1 MMAKL
6 IANFCFFLALS
17 IVQLHAD
24 EQSQED
30 SLSGSMPDEALL
42 FFETIGFSKFLK
54 EVKQSEVLQSL
65 LSSGDLEDIKSSHFF
80 KEAAS
85 VCRVLELVLRTD
97 IWKLNDRFLSGRM
110 AIGAYPPHDD
120 SDDPEV
126 VILIRPSESSNWLK
140 NRIRFAPLLRLG
152 IKRIGR
158 EDFQR
163 GVFAYRTRGKIEDAT
178 LFALHDEWILAATN
192 KKLLKNAVALQ
203 GSKVVDLDD
212 PLPIS
217 KDSKYLRMKRAM
229 GNKHL
234 ATVYLNTEKIS
245 EIDGRFGI
253 PDQIDDPM
261 LSLFLGDAIE
271 TIGRSSYAGITLNYG
286 KNELLLNV
294 SMDRNLSNSKE
305 SSQNSIAVKNK
316 YQILEPPKVSGYLG
330 GISIYQPFA
339 ESYKKREDVFK
350 STIIPGSELIKGKLG
365 DFLFGESKDLN
376 EGFFGDSV
384 VFLSAQANDAGV
396 DEHGIKLPG
405 FCFILDLKKTEG
417 AEIAMEN
424 LSEAMLSE
432 ISPNKGRKADWIA
445 ENELYRGVN
454 VLASRIKDTKEVNPL
469 TPASARVRDLYVL
482 SSSRDLCVAVIDYL
496 LAEEKIKMIT
506 KGLLFNVEF
515 SELVHFFSTNRAAY
529 EAEFVRGGRNK
540 EQAKEDYENLY
551 KIFNGFDSITGS
563 SEKVD
568 GDFNFQVTGKLKP
581 LKKIKVRD

>member
-6 IANFCFFLALS
+6 IANFFFFLALS
-17 IVQLHAD
+17 IVQVNAD
-24 EQSQED
+24 QQSQED
-30 SLSGSMPDEALL
+30 SLSGLMPDEALL
-42 FFETIGFSKFLK
+42 FFETIGFSNFLK
-54 EVKQSEVLQSL
+54 EVKKSEVLQSL

-110 AIGAYPPHDD
+110 GIAAYSSHED
-120 SDDPEV
+120 SDDPGV
-126 VILIRPSESSNWLK
+126 VILIRPSESSSWLK

-158 EDFQR
+158 ADFQR
-163 GVFAYRTRGKIEDAT
+163 GVFAYRTRGKIEKAT

-192 KKLLKNAVALQ
+192 KKLLKHAVALQ

-261 LSLFLGDAIE
+261 LSLFLGGAIE
-271 TIGRSSYAGITLNYG
+271 TIGRSSYAGITLNYS

-294 SMDRNLSNSKE
+294 CMDRNLSDLKG
-305 SSQNSIAVKNK
+305 SSQNSIVVKNK
-316 YQILEPPKVSGYLG
+316 RQILEPPKVSGYLG

-339 ESYKKREDVFK
+339 KFYNKRENVFK
-350 STIIPGSELIKGKLG
+350 STIIPGSELIKGKFG
-365 DFLFGESKDLN
+365 DFLFGESKGLN
-376 EGFFGDSV
+376 EGFFGDSI

-396 DEHGIKLPG
+396 DEQGIKLPG
-405 FCFILDLKKTEG
+405 FCFIVDLKKTEG
-417 AEIAMEN
+417 AEEAMKN

-432 ISPNKGRKADWIA
+432 ISPKKGIDWIA
-445 ENELYRGVN
+445 ENELYNGVN
-454 VLASRIKDTKEVNPL
+454 ILISRMKDTKGVNSL
-469 TPASARVRDLYVL
+469 TPASARVRDLYIL
-482 SSSRDLCVAVIDYL
+482 SSSRDLCAAVIDYL

-515 SELVHFFSTNRAAY
+515 SELLHFFLANKTAY
-529 EAEFVRGGRNK
+529 EAEFVRGGRSK
-540 EQAKEDYENLY
+540 KQAKEDYENLY
-551 KIFNGFDSITGS
+551 KILNGFDSITGS
-563 SEKVD
+563 SERVD
-568 GDFNFQVTGKLKP
+568 GDFKFRFKGKLKP
-581 LKKIKVRD
+581 LEKIKVID

>member
-1 MMAKL
+1 MAKL
-6 IANFCFFLALS
+6 IANFYFFLALA

-30 SLSGSMPDEALL
+30 SLSGLMPDEALL
-42 FFETIGFSKFLK
+42 LFETIGFSNFLK
-54 EVKQSEVLQSL
+54 EVKESEVLQSL

-97 IWKLNDRFLSGRM
+97 IWKLNDRFLSGGM
-110 AIGAYPPHDD
+110 AIAAYPSHDD

-126 VILIRPSESSNWLK
+126 VILIRPSESSSWLK

-152 IKRIGR
+152 IKRMGR

-163 GVFAYRTRGKIEDAT
+163 GVFAYRTRGKIENAT

-192 KKLLKNAVALQ
+192 KKLLKYAVALQ
-203 GSKVVDLDD
+203 GSEVVDLDD

-217 KDSKYLRMKRAM
+217 KDLKYLRMKRAM
-229 GNKHL
+229 GKKHL
-234 ATVYLNTEKIS
+234 ANVYLNTEKIS

-261 LSLFLGDAIE
+261 LALFLGDAIE
-271 TIGRSSYAGITLNYG
+271 TIGRSSYAGITLNYD

-294 SMDRNLSNSKE
+294 CMDRNLSDLKE
-305 SSQNSIAVKNK
+305 SSKNSIVVKNK
-316 YQILEPPKVSGYLG
+316 HQILEPPKVSGYLG

-339 ESYKKREDVFK
+339 ESYKKRDDVFK

-365 DFLFGESKDLN
+365 DFLFGQSKDLN

-396 DEHGIKLPG
+396 DEQGIKLPG
-405 FCFILDLKKTEG
+405 FCFIVDLKKTEG
-417 AEIAMEN
+417 AEEAMKN
-424 LSEAMLSE
+424 LSEAMLLE
-432 ISPNKGRKADWIA
+432 ISPNKEADWIA
-445 ENELYRGVN
+445 KNELYNGVN
-454 VLASRIKDTKEVNPL
+454 ILVSRIKDTKEVNPL
-469 TPASARVRDLYVL
+469 TPASARVRDLYIL
-482 SSSRDLCVAVIDYL
+482 SSSRDLCAAVIDYL
-496 LAEEKIKMIT
+496 LTEEKIKMIT

-515 SELVHFFSTNRAAY
+515 SELSHFFSTNRTAY
-529 EAEFVRGGRNK
+529 EAEFVRGGRSK
-540 EQAKEDYENLY
+540 KQAKEDYDNLY
-551 KIFNGFDSITGS
+551 KILKGFDSITGS
-563 SEKVD
+563 SETVN
-568 GDFNFQVTGKLKP
+568 GDFKFQVTGKLRP
-581 LKKIKVRD
+581 LKD

>member
-1 MMAKL
+1 MAKL
-6 IANFCFFLALS
+6 IANFYFFLALA

-30 SLSGSMPDEALL
+30 SLSGLMPDEALL
-42 FFETIGFSKFLK
+42 LFETIGFSNFLK
-54 EVKQSEVLQSL
+54 EVKESEVLQSL

-97 IWKLNDRFLSGRM
+97 IWKLNDRFLSGGM
-110 AIGAYPPHDD
+110 AIAAYPSHDD

-126 VILIRPSESSNWLK
+126 VILIRPSESSSWLK

-152 IKRIGR
+152 IKRMGR

-163 GVFAYRTRGKIEDAT
+163 GVFAYRTRGKIENAT

-192 KKLLKNAVALQ
+192 KKLLKYAVALQ
-203 GSKVVDLDD
+203 GSEVVDLDD

-217 KDSKYLRMKRAM
+217 KDLKYLRMKRAM
-229 GNKHL
+229 GKKHL
-234 ATVYLNTEKIS
+234 ANVYLNTEKIS

-261 LSLFLGDAIE
+261 LALFLGDAIE
-271 TIGRSSYAGITLNYG
+271 TIGRSSYAGITLNYD

-294 SMDRNLSNSKE
+294 CMDRNLSDLKE
-305 SSQNSIAVKNK
+305 SSKNSIVVKNK
-316 YQILEPPKVSGYLG
+316 HQILEPPKVSGYLG

-339 ESYKKREDVFK
+339 ESYKKRDDVFK

-365 DFLFGESKDLN
+365 DFLFGQSKDLN

-396 DEHGIKLPG
+396 DEQGIKLPG
-405 FCFILDLKKTEG
+405 FCFIVDLKKTEG
-417 AEIAMEN
+417 AEEAMKN
-424 LSEAMLSE
+424 LSEAMLLE
-432 ISPNKGRKADWIA
+432 ISPNKEADWIA
-445 ENELYRGVN
+445 KNELYNGVN
-454 VLASRIKDTKEVNPL
+454 ILVSRIKDTKEVNPL
-469 TPASARVRDLYVL
+469 TPASARVRDLYIL
-482 SSSRDLCVAVIDYL
+482 SSSRDLCAAVIDYL
-496 LAEEKIKMIT
+496 LTEEKIKMIT

-515 SELVHFFSTNRAAY
+515 SELSHFFSTNRAAY
-529 EAEFVRGGRNK
+529 EAEFVRGGRSK
-540 EQAKEDYENLY
+540 KQAKEDYDNLY
-551 KIFNGFDSITGS
+551 KILKGFDSITGS
-563 SEKVD
+563 SETVN
-568 GDFNFQVTGKLKP
+568 GDFKFQVTGKLRP
-581 LKKIKVRD
+581 LKD

>member
-6 IANFCFFLALS
+6 IANFYFFLALA

-30 SLSGSMPDEALL
+30 SLSGLMPDEALL
-42 FFETIGFSKFLK
+42 LFETIGFSNFLK
-54 EVKQSEVLQSL
+54 EVKESEVLQSL

-97 IWKLNDRFLSGRM
+97 IWKLNDRFLSGGM
-110 AIGAYPPHDD
+110 AIAAYPSHDD

-126 VILIRPSESSNWLK
+126 VILIRPSESSSWLK

-152 IKRIGR
+152 IKRMGR
-158 EDFQR
+158 EDFQK
-163 GVFAYRTRGKIEDAT
+163 GVFAYRTRGKIENAT

-192 KKLLKNAVALQ
+192 KKLLKYAVALQ
-203 GSKVVDLDD
+203 GSEVVDFDD

-217 KDSKYLRMKRAM
+217 KDLKYLRMKRAM
-229 GNKHL
+229 GKKHL
-234 ATVYLNTEKIS
+234 ANVYLNTEKIS

-261 LSLFLGDAIE
+261 LALFLGDAIE
-271 TIGRSSYAGITLNYG
+271 TIGRSSYAGITLNYD

-294 SMDRNLSNSKE
+294 CMDRNLSDLKE
-305 SSQNSIAVKNK
+305 SSKNSIVVKNK
-316 YQILEPPKVSGYLG
+316 HQILEPPKVSGYLG

-339 ESYKKREDVFK
+339 ESYKKRDDVFK

-365 DFLFGESKDLN
+365 DFIFGQSKDLN

-396 DEHGIKLPG
+396 DEQGIKLPG
-405 FCFILDLKKTEG
+405 FCFIVDLKKTEG
-417 AEIAMEN
+417 AEEAMKD
-424 LSEAMLSE
+424 LSEAMLLE
-432 ISPNKGRKADWIA
+432 ISPNKEADWIA
-445 ENELYRGVN
+445 KNELYNGVN
-454 VLASRIKDTKEVNPL
+454 ILVSRIKDTKEVNPL
-469 TPASARVRDLYVL
+469 TPASARVRDLYIL
-482 SSSRDLCVAVIDYL
+482 SSSRDLCAAVIDYL
-496 LAEEKIKMIT
+496 LTEEKIKMIT

-515 SELVHFFSTNRAAY
+515 SELSHFFSTNRAAY
-529 EAEFVRGGRNK
+529 EAEFVRGGRSK
-540 EQAKEDYENLY
+540 KQAKEDYDNLY
-551 KIFNGFDSITGS
+551 KILKGFDSITGS
-563 SEKVD
+563 SETVN
-568 GDFNFQVTGKLKP
+568 GDFKFQVTGKLRP
-581 LKKIKVRD
+581 LKD

>member
-6 IANFCFFLALS
+6 IANFYFFLALA

-30 SLSGSMPDEALL
+30 SLSGLMPDEALL
-42 FFETIGFSKFLK
+42 LFETIGFSNFLK
-54 EVKQSEVLQSL
+54 EVKESEVLQSL

-97 IWKLNDRFLSGRM
+97 IWKLNDRFLSGGM
-110 AIGAYPPHDD
+110 AIAAYPSHDD

-126 VILIRPSESSNWLK
+126 VILIRPSESSSWLK

-152 IKRIGR
+152 IKRMGR

-163 GVFAYRTRGKIEDAT
+163 GVFAYRTRGKIENAT

-192 KKLLKNAVALQ
+192 KKLLKYAVALQ
-203 GSKVVDLDD
+203 GSEVVDLDD

-217 KDSKYLRMKRAM
+217 KDLKYLRMKRAM
-229 GNKHL
+229 GKKHL
-234 ATVYLNTEKIS
+234 ANVYLNTEKIS

-261 LSLFLGDAIE
+261 LALFLGDAIE
-271 TIGRSSYAGITLNYG
+271 TIGRSSYAGITLNYD

-294 SMDRNLSNSKE
+294 CMDRNLSDLKE
-305 SSQNSIAVKNK
+305 SSKNSIVVKNK
-316 YQILEPPKVSGYLG
+316 HQILEPPKVSGYLG

-339 ESYKKREDVFK
+339 ESYKKRDDVFK

-365 DFLFGESKDLN
+365 DFLFGQSKDLN

-396 DEHGIKLPG
+396 DEQGIKLPG
-405 FCFILDLKKTEG
+405 FCFIVDLKKTEG
-417 AEIAMEN
+417 AEEAMKN
-424 LSEAMLSE
+424 LSEAMLLE
-432 ISPNKGRKADWIA
+432 ISPNKEADWIA
-445 ENELYRGVN
+445 KNELYNGVN
-454 VLASRIKDTKEVNPL
+454 ILVSRIKDTKEVNPL
-469 TPASARVRDLYVL
+469 TPASARVRDLYIL
-482 SSSRDLCVAVIDYL
+482 SSSRDLCAAVIDYL
-496 LAEEKIKMIT
+496 LTEEKIKMIT

-515 SELVHFFSTNRAAY
+515 SELSHFFSTNRAAY
-529 EAEFVRGGRNK
+529 EAEFVRGGRSK
-540 EQAKEDYENLY
+540 KQAKEDYDNLY
-551 KIFNGFDSITGS
+551 KILKGFDSITGS
-563 SEKVD
+563 SETVN
-568 GDFNFQVTGKLKP
+568 GDFKFQVTGKLRP
-581 LKKIKVRD
+581 LKD

>member
-1 MMAKL
+1 MAKL
-6 IANFCFFLALS
+6 IANFYFFLALA

-30 SLSGSMPDEALL
+30 SLSGLMPDEALL
-42 FFETIGFSKFLK
+42 LFETIGFSNFLK
-54 EVKQSEVLQSL
+54 EVKESEVLQSL

-97 IWKLNDRFLSGRM
+97 IWKLNDRFLSGGM
-110 AIGAYPPHDD
+110 AIAAYPSHDG

-126 VILIRPSESSNWLK
+126 VILIRPSESSSWLK

-152 IKRIGR
+152 IKRMGR

-163 GVFAYRTRGKIEDAT
+163 GVFAYRTRGKIENAT

-192 KKLLKNAVALQ
+192 KKLLKYAVALQ
-203 GSKVVDLDD
+203 GSEVVDLDD

-217 KDSKYLRMKRAM
+217 KDLKYLRMKRAM
-229 GNKHL
+229 GKKHL
-234 ATVYLNTEKIS
+234 ANVYLNTEKIS

-261 LSLFLGDAIE
+261 LALFLGDAIE
-271 TIGRSSYAGITLNYG
+271 TIGRSSYAGITLNYD

-294 SMDRNLSNSKE
+294 CMDRNLSDLKE
-305 SSQNSIAVKNK
+305 SSKNSIVVKNK
-316 YQILEPPKVSGYLG
+316 HQILEPPKVSGYLG

-339 ESYKKREDVFK
+339 ESYKKRDDVFK

-365 DFLFGESKDLN
+365 DFLFGQSKDLN

-396 DEHGIKLPG
+396 DEQGIKLPG
-405 FCFILDLKKTEG
+405 FCFIVDLKKTEG
-417 AEIAMEN
+417 AEEAMKN
-424 LSEAMLSE
+424 LSEAMLLE
-432 ISPNKGRKADWIA
+432 ISPNKEADWIA
-445 ENELYRGVN
+445 KNELYNGVN
-454 VLASRIKDTKEVNPL
+454 ILVSRIKDTKEVNPL
-469 TPASARVRDLYVL
+469 TPASARVRDLYIL
-482 SSSRDLCVAVIDYL
+482 SSSRDLCAAVIDYL
-496 LAEEKIKMIT
+496 LTEEKIKMIT

-515 SELVHFFSTNRAAY
+515 SELSHFFSTNRAAY
-529 EAEFVRGGRNK
+529 EAEFVRGGRSK
-540 EQAKEDYENLY
+540 KQAKEDYDNLY
-551 KIFNGFDSITGS
+551 KILKGFDSITGS
-563 SEKVD
+563 SETVN
-568 GDFNFQVTGKLKP
+568 GDFKFQVTGKLRP
-581 LKKIKVRD
+581 LKD

>member
-6 IANFCFFLALS
+6 IANFYFFLALA

-30 SLSGSMPDEALL
+30 SLSGLMPDEALL
-42 FFETIGFSKFLK
+42 LFETIGFSNFLK
-54 EVKQSEVLQSL
+54 EVKESEVLQSL

-97 IWKLNDRFLSGRM
+97 IWKLNDRFLSGGM
-110 AIGAYPPHDD
+110 AIAAYPSHDD

-126 VILIRPSESSNWLK
+126 VILIRPSESSSWLK

-152 IKRIGR
+152 IKRMGR
-158 EDFQR
+158 EDFQK
-163 GVFAYRTRGKIEDAT
+163 GVFAYRTRGKIENAT

-192 KKLLKNAVALQ
+192 KKLLKYAVALQ
-203 GSKVVDLDD
+203 GSEVVDLDD

-217 KDSKYLRMKRAM
+217 KDLKYLRMKRAM
-229 GNKHL
+229 GKKHL
-234 ATVYLNTEKIS
+234 ANVYLNTEKIS

-261 LSLFLGDAIE
+261 LALFLGDAIE
-271 TIGRSSYAGITLNYG
+271 TIGRSSYAGITLNYD

-294 SMDRNLSNSKE
+294 CMDRNLSDLKE
-305 SSQNSIAVKNK
+305 SSKNSIVVKNK
-316 YQILEPPKVSGYLG
+316 HQILEPPKVSGYLG

-339 ESYKKREDVFK
+339 ESYKKRDDVFK

-365 DFLFGESKDLN
+365 DFIFGQSKDLN

-396 DEHGIKLPG
+396 DEQGIKLPG
-405 FCFILDLKKTEG
+405 FCFIVDLKKTEG
-417 AEIAMEN
+417 AEEAMKD
-424 LSEAMLSE
+424 LSEAMLLE
-432 ISPNKGRKADWIA
+432 ISPNKEADWIA
-445 ENELYRGVN
+445 KNELYNGVN
-454 VLASRIKDTKEVNPL
+454 ILVSRIKDTKEVNPL
-469 TPASARVRDLYVL
+469 TPASARVRDLYIL
-482 SSSRDLCVAVIDYL
+482 SSSRDLCAAVIDYL
-496 LAEEKIKMIT
+496 LTEEKIKMIT

-515 SELVHFFSTNRAAY
+515 SELSHFFSTNRAAY
-529 EAEFVRGGRNK
+529 EAEFVRGGRSK
-540 EQAKEDYENLY
+540 KQAKEDYDNLY
-551 KIFNGFDSITGS
+551 KILKGFDSITGS
-563 SEKVD
+563 SETVN
-568 GDFNFQVTGKLKP
+568 GDFKFQVTGKLRP
-581 LKKIKVRD
+581 LKD